1 MKNGQPPDQFKSGYV
16 TIAGRPNTGKSTL
29 LNRILG
35 QKVAIISPKP
45 NTTRNRITGIKTMP
59 GAQIVFLDTPGIH
72 LAKKELNK
80 RMVEKAVQAAFEADL
95 LYLMVQADG
104 PWVEEDFYTFS
115 ALEKTGKPMIL
126 VINRIDLVE
135 KQTVLP
141 VIDQS
146 QKLFPFK
153 EIVPISALRGDGI
166 EELLKA
172 TLPYLPE
179 GEPLFPQDMVT
190 DQAERSWAAELVR
203 EKVINLT
210 REEIPYSCA
219 VVVTEWQESAKLI
232 RIRAV
237 IYVERDSQKGIIIGR
252 GGAMVK
258 KIGQAARE
266 EIEQILGAKI
276 FLELQVKV
284 SKDWTKKPEMI
295 KRLLGVR
302 S

>member
-276 FLELQVKV
+276 FLELRVKV

>member
-237 IYVERDSQKGIIIGR
+237 IYLERDSQKGIIIGR